1 MISYRFGGEKGEKII
16 LKEAN
21 SLVAIR
27 FNEEHKNW
35 DTLNSKKKQLV
46 NNLMLVSSFPEAL
59 VNVYH
64 CNALGNLSGKQV
76 RNQVRKLMSKE
87 DNVKF
92 AGRVFIDSH
101 NGIHLYT
108 ENIFIKFKEDLSEA
122 ECMSFLE
129 SFELEVK
136 KKVTYATNGFFVK
149 AKVGVGKMVFN
160 IANSLL
166 EKEAVELC
174 HPELI
179 RHKKKKN
186 IYEQQWHLKKTKF
199 NNTNVDAHVNVLE
212 AWEQTTGNET
222 VIAVIDDGID
232 IDHPEFNT
240 SGKVVHPWDAT
251 LQIPDPRPKFA
262 HENHG
267 TACAGVA
274 CASGIDM
281 ASGVAP
287 NSKLMPIRLSS
298 NLGSMN
304 EAEAFVWAADHGA
317 DIISCSWG
325 PRDGNWSDSSDPTH
339 TRKVG
344 LPDSTRL
351 AIDYATSKGR
361 NGNGCLIVWA
371 AGNGRENVFFDGYAS
386 YPKVMAI
393 AACNDTGKRAVYSDF
408 GKELICSFP
417 SNDFGYP
424 LFNHP
429 DPITEGIWTTDVRG
443 EGGYNVGDYT
453 GTFGGTSSAC
463 PGVAGILALLVSL
476 KPEISFSEVLDLI
489 KLSCDK
495 IDSNGANYDVNGH
508 SIYYGYGRLNAGT
521 LIKNI

>member
-1 MISYRFGGEKGEKII
+1 MVSYRFGGEKGQKIN

-27 FNEEHKNW
+27 FNQEHLNW
-35 DTLNSKKKQLV
+35 DQLNPEKKRLV
-46 NNLMLVSSFPEAL
+46 DNLMLVSSFPEAL
-59 VNVYH
+59 VNIYH
-64 CNALGNLSGKQV
+64 CNALGDLSGKQI
-76 RNQVRKLMSKE
+76 RNQVRKLVSKE
-87 DNVKF
+87 DNVRF
-92 AGRVFIDSH
+92 AGRVFIDND

-108 ENIFIKFKEDLSEA
+108 ENIFIKFKEHLSEP
-122 ECMSFLE
+122 ECTFVLD
-129 SFELEVK
+129 SFELSVK
-136 KKVTYATNGFFVK
+136 KKVTYAANAYFVA
-149 AKVGVGKMVFN
+149 AKSGVGKKVFD

-166 EKEAVELC
+166 DKKEVELC

-179 RHKKKKN
+179 RYKKKKN
-186 IYEQQWHLKKTKF
+186 IYEQQWHLKKTKL
-199 NNTNVDAHVNVLE
+199 NNTDVDAHINVLE
-212 AWEQTTGNET
+212 AWKHTKGNEAT
-222 VIAVIDDGID
+222 IAIIDDGID

-240 SGKVVHPWDAT
+240 KGKVVHPWDAT
-251 LQIPDPRPKFA
+251 LKTSDPRPKFKY
-262 HENHG
+262 ENHG

-274 CASGIDM
+274 CASGIKM

-287 NSKLMPIRLSS
+287 DSKLMPIRLNS

-304 EAEAFVWAADHGA
+304 EAEAFVWAADNGA

-325 PRDGNWSDSSDPTH
+325 PRDGNWSDPSDPTH
-339 TRKVG
+339 TRRVR

-371 AGNGRENVFFDGYAS
+371 AGNGRENIYFDGYAS

-393 AACNDTGKRAVYSDF
+393 GACNDTDKRSVYSDF

-417 SNDFGYP
+417 SNDFEYP

-429 DPITEGIWTTDVRG
+429 KPITEGIWTTDVQG
-443 EGGYNVGDYT
+443 GGGYNVGDYT
-453 GTFGGTSSAC
+453 ATFGGTSSAC

-476 KPEISFSEVLDLI
+476 KPNISFSEVIDLI

-495 IDSNGANYDVNGH
+495 IDKHNANYDNNGH
-508 SIYYGYGRLNAGT
+508 SIYYGYGKLNAGT
-521 LIKNI
+521 LIGNV